1 VKLLFENWRQY
12 LKEKKNTTYYWQT
25 RGPWKSD
32 SEIEFGVT
40 HVPRSKPREVAN
52 GLIEEI
58 FEKVRRKYAQMSAPS
73 RLNCVFLCDSLEGG
87 SYCRYPAPEGGETY
101 KVELR
106 LANWHYKPFKTNSE
120 YWTEAVMQYSRYK
133 DEGEVE
139 RWAKAYWEGD
149 ANPTT
154 FGEIL
159 VSPPEA
165 AIIVGKYENETP
177 I

>member
-1 VKLLFENWRQY
+1 MKLLFENWRQY

-32 SEIEFGVT
+32 SEIEFGTT
-40 HVPRSKPREVAN
+40 HVPRAKPRPDAD
-52 GLIEEI
+52 GLIEKI
-58 FEKVRRKYAQMSAPS
+58 FEEVRKKYAQMSAPS

-87 SYCRYPAPEGGETY
+87 SYCRHPAPGGGETY

-106 LANWHYKPFKTNSE
+106 LASWHYKPFKTNSE
-120 YWTEAVMQYSRYK
+120 YWTEAVRGYERRK
-133 DEGEVE
+133 DEDEV
-139 RWAKAYWEGD
+139 RSWAKAYWEGD
-149 ANPTT
+149 DNPT